1 MNAIRATEYNPER
14 IARIATPIIPLG
26 TKESPVIGRIG
37 FYDSPLIEELQS
49 LDHEPHIEY
58 KVKRFGNRLY
68 VHNGTEIVFDA
79 QIIENEKDER
89 SPGEIMKATLKTRTK
104 GLNDCYLTKTD
115 SRRLEALSLAR
126 GLDKEKIT
134 SSIATHYYL
143 AILNRNK
150 INKKKPSKSN

>member
-37 FYDSPLIEELQS
+37 FYDSPLIGEL
-49 LDHEPHIEY
+49 ETPKPHIKY
-58 KVKRFGNRLY
+58 KIKRLGNRLY

-79 QIIENEKDER
+79 QVIENEKDER

-126 GLDKEKIT
+126 GLDKERIT

-143 AILNRNK
+143 DILNRSK
-150 INKKKPSKSN
+150 INKKRPLKTS